1 MKRSSGRIL
10 TTHVGSLPRPQDLA
24 GMIMGG
30 AQTGTL
36 EQRAAF
42 DARVASAVAEVV
54 DKQIAAGVDI
64 VSDGEQGKI
73 GFVNYVKD
81 RLDGF
86 NGKAT
91 PFMAADLMEF
101 QGMGS
106 GGAAAAA
113 AQQQARAREAGEA
126 PPPPPNWTPACDGP
140 IAYREHDAYKQDIAN
155 FMAALEGKRYEEAF
169 ICSITPGNVAQVL
182 ANQYYPTREEYLK
195 ALGDAMKVEYRA
207 IVDAGFVLQ
216 LDACD
221 LAMDRHINFKDKTVP
236 EFREVLEGN
245 VAMINYA
252 SEGIPA
258 DRIRLHLCWGNY
270 QGPHHRDIALRD
282 IVDTVLKVHADG
294 LLLEAANPRHDH
306 EWQVWEDVA
315 LPEGKVLIPGVV
327 DTTNNYI
334 EHPELVAQR
343 IVQYARVVGRDRVI
357 AGVDCGFSTFADT
370 PTIDPKIA
378 WAKLGAMVEGAR
390 LEVGWGHAGL
400 REGRDRSLDDP
411 RQVDGRAR

>member
-1 MKRSSGRIL
+1 MKRSTGRIL

-30 AQTGTL
+30 AQTGSP

-42 DARVASAVAEVV
+42 DARVASAVKEAVE
-54 DKQIAAGVDI
+54 KQIAAGVDI

-91 PFMAADLMEF
+91 PFMAADLLEF
-101 QGMGS
+101 PGLGA
-106 GGAAAAA
+106 GGAASAA

-140 IAYREHDAYKQDIAN
+140 ISYREHDAYAKDIAN
-155 FMAALEGKRYEEAF
+155 FKAALAGKQYEEAF

-195 ALGDAMKVEYRA
+195 ALGDAMKEEYRA

-221 LAMDRHINFKDKTVP
+221 LAMDRHINFKDNTVP

-252 SEGIPA
+252 SEGIPT

-270 QGPHHRDIALRD
+270 QGPHHRDVELKD
-282 IVDTVLKVHADG
+282 ILDIVLKVRCGAVTF
-294 LLLEAANPRHDH
+294 EAANPRHNH
-306 EWQVWEDVA
+306 EYKVWRDVTIPPD
-315 LPEGKVLIPGVV
+315 LILIPGVI
-327 DTTNNYI
+327 DTNSTYI
-334 EHPELVAQR
+334 EHPEVVSDR
-343 IVQYARVVGRDRVI
+343 IKNFASVVGPERVI
-357 AGVDCGFSTFADT
+357 ANTDCGFGTFIYLTVSEKLAY
-370 PTIDPKIA
+370 
-378 WAKLGAMVEGAR
+378 AKLKTLAEGAA
-390 LEVGWGHAGL
+390 LASKDL
-400 REGRDRSLDDP
+400 F
-411 RQVDGRAR
+411 